1 MAVQKWRPNLL
12 GQHFVVT
19 SYQHSLKYL
28 WSQKISTAAKHK
40 WLYKLMWFDFPF
52 IMVDALLRMDHEKG
66 EKEKS
71 SHKKI
76 LPLTGIKEKHD
87 RMLMALSSPI
97 YFELGRSYEG

>member
-1 MAVQKWRPNLL
+1 
-12 GQHFVVT
+12 
-19 SYQHSLKYL
+19 
-28 WSQKISTAAKHK
+28 
-40 WLYKLMWFDFPF
+40 
-52 IMVDALLRMDHEKG
+52 MVDALLRMDHEKG